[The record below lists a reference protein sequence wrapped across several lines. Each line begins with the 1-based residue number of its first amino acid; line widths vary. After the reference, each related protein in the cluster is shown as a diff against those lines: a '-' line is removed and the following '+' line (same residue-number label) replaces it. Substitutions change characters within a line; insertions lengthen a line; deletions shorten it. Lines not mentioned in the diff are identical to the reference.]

1 MPLPRALLIDL
12 DDTILAFSLSA
23 EPCWRE
29 VVEHHAPALGGVPDQ
44 LFSAIRRAADRFWS
58 DPQRDDRGRLD
69 LTWARRNIV
78 GLALRE
84 LGHPVSAGAAIAD
97 DYAGL
102 REERVTLFPGALSA
116 LHELR
121 SRKVR
126 LGLVTNGSSESQR
139 GKIERFE
146 LEPLF
151 DVICVEGEQGA
162 GKPDPRIF
170 QAALD
175 ALDTA
180 AEEAWMVG
188 DNLERDVAG
197 AQALGIHGIWC
208 DWAGTGLPATSEVR
222 PDRIVVGL
230 PELLT

>member
-1 MPLPRALLIDL
+1 MSLPRALLIDL

-29 VVEHHAPALGGVPDQ
+29 VAERHSPALAAGPDE
-44 LFSAIRRAADRFWS
+44 LFAAIRRAAERFWR
-58 DPQRDDRGRLD
+58 DPLRDDRGRLD

-84 LGHPVSAGAAIAD
+84 LGEPIATGAAIAD
-97 DYAGL
+97 DYASL

-121 SRKVR
+121 AREVR
-126 LGLVTNGSSESQR
+126 LGLVTNGSSDSQR

-151 DVICVEGEQGA
+151 DAICVEGEQAA

-180 AEEAWMVG
+180 AEDAWMVG
-188 DNLERDVAG
+188 DNLERDVGG

-208 DWAGTGLPATSEVR
+208 DWAGAGLPAASPVR